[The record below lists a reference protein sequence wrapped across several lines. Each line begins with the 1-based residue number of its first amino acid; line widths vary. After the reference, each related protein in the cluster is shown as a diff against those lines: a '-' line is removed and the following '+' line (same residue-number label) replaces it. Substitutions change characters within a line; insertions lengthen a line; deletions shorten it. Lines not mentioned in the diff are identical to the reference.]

1 MIISLGLAYKTIEY
15 SYGLTPDFSSI
26 PTTQLL
32 TERRLLHLL
41 PLEVCIILRLP
52 RRGESGNLNTYSATV
67 TSTSSG
73 RETNAKL
80 QVAKLLSAFNS

>member
-1 MIISLGLAYKTIEY
+1 MISLGLAYKTTEY
-15 SYGLTPDFSSI
+15 SYGLTPDFSSL

-52 RRGESGNLNTYSATV
+52 RRGESGNPNTV
-67 TSTSSG
+67 LRTSTSSG